1 MYNKETKNNNLN
13 DQIKTSL
20 QQTEAVLLMYNQLSL
35 IRHSVKNHV
44 LILNE
49 LCQKQ
54 NYEELESY
62 IKKLEFDSI
71 YKLPYYIKTSHSN
84 LDAII
89 NSKFS
94 ICLKNKIETNCII
107 TSDFDGVNIEN
118 LTYIVSEIIDCAL
131 SVLENAANQSLTLNI
146 SDKRKYINI
155 QTISRCCKN
164 IDLNQSDMRHIEVLE
179 AIVKKL
185 DGNIMIQTESN
196 NYVIDVIIKRK
207 T

>member
-13 DQIKTSL
+13 DQIKISL
-20 QQTEAVLLMYNQLSL
+20 QQTEAMLLMYNQLSQ

-54 NYEELESY
+54 NFEELECY

-94 ICLKNKIETNCII
+94 ICLKNKIEANCII

-155 QTISRCCKN
+155 QTISRCSKN
-164 IDLNQSDMRHIEVLE
+164 IDLNQNDMRHIEVLE
-179 AIVKKL
+179 EIVKKL
-185 DGNIMIQTESN
+185 DGNLMIQTENN
-196 NYVIDVIIKRK
+196 NYVIDVIIKRN